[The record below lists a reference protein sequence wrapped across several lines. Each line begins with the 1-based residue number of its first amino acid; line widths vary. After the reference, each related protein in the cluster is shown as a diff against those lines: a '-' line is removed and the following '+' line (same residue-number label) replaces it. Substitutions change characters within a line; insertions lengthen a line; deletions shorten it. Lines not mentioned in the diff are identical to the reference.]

1 MEKDEEIGPAAPRQ
15 PLLSVLRE
23 IKFQSNRRMS
33 LLEQLGP
40 CHMPAISTSSKE
52 VLAKFANV

>member
-23 IKFQSNRRMS
+23 IKFQSNRRMA
-33 LLEQLGP
+33 LLERLGP
-40 CHMPAISTSSKE
+40 CHMRAISTSSK
-52 VLAKFANV
+52 